1 MCAVCGKDLS
11 CVVLY
16 FFSCSLKNYLLS
28 FGLLHHHCMDL
39 GSLCVGIVNG
49 LLSFCVC
56 FGKILLAE
64 FLLLCRK
71 SVRILDSLFSLF
83 LSVFSY
89 LFGIFLSLVHYSY
102 TLLFRNEQ
110 SISQSVLI
118 LTVLSYL
125 FRKNLQLLFK
135 LLVFIL
141 QLLIF
146 DRYVL

>member
-1 MCAVCGKDLS
+1 MGAVCGKNLV
-11 CVVLY
+11 CIVLH
-16 FFSCSLKNYLLS
+16 FFSCSLENYLFSL
-28 FGLLHHHCMDL
+28 GLLHHNCVNF

-49 LLSFCVC
+49 LLCFCVC

-64 FLLLCRK
+64 LLLLCRK
-71 SVRILDSLFSLF
+71 SVCVLDSLFSLF

-89 LFGIFLSLVHYSY
+89 LFGIFLSLVYYSY

-125 FRKNLQLLFK
+125 FRKNLQLLFE

-141 QLLIF
+141 QLLVF
-146 DRYVL
+146 NRYVL

>member
-1 MCAVCGKDLS
+1 MN
-11 CVVLY
+11 
-16 FFSCSLKNYLLS
+16 F
-28 FGLLHHHCMDL
+28 

-49 LLSFCVC
+49 LLCFCVC

-64 FLLLCRK
+64 LLLLCRK
-71 SVRILDSLFSLF
+71 SVCVLDSLFSLF

-89 LFGIFLSLVHYSY
+89 LFGIFLSLVYYSY

-125 FRKNLQLLFK
+125 FRKNLQLLFE

-141 QLLIF
+141 QLLVF
-146 DRYVL
+146 NRYVL